1 MPANRRSRRRREARA
16 RHTREP
22 VAAPRG
28 VLTRVGLGL
37 GGLLCIGVALA
48 VLLTPHG
55 SHMARGFSFL
65 LLLGGALLVAA
76 WVV

>member
-1 MPANRRSRRRREARA
+1 MPANRRSRRRRAARVRHARA
-16 RHTREP
+16 S

-28 VLTRVGLGL
+28 ILTRLGLSL

-55 SHMARGFSFL
+55 PHMARGFSFL

-76 WVV
+76 WVM

>member
-1 MPANRRSRRRREARA
+1 MPANRRSRRRWAARS
-16 RHTREP
+16 RHASAP
-22 VAAPRG
+22 VAAPRRA
-28 VLTRVGLGL
+28 LTRVSLGL

-65 LLLGGALLVAA
+65 LLLGGALVVAA

>member
-1 MPANRRSRRRREARA
+1 MPANRRSRRRRAARSRHA
-16 RHTREP
+16 RES

-28 VLTRVGLGL
+28 ILTRVGLGL

-55 SHMARGFSFL
+55 LHTARGFSFL
-65 LLLGGALLVAA
+65 LLLGGALVVAA